1 MGLVLF
7 SKCHSEK
14 ESKNHM
20 ISPHGLEFYLI
31 FGVDWF
37 DLFRNKRVSRLCL
50 HFLGF
55 LGHLE
60 TMCSEL
66 LLVQKRFVKNVCQ

>member
-1 MGLVLF
+1 MGSVLF

-20 ISPHGLEFYLI
+20 ISPHGLEFYVI

-37 DLFRNKRVSRLCL
+37 DLFRVA
-50 HFLGF
+50 
-55 LGHLE
+55 
-60 TMCSEL
+60 
-66 LLVQKRFVKNVCQ
+66 NVCRDCVYIS

>member
-1 MGLVLF
+1 MGSVLF

-14 ESKNHM
+14 ESKDHL

-37 DLFRNKRVSRLCL
+37 DLFRVP
-50 HFLGF
+50 
-55 LGHLE
+55 
-60 TMCSEL
+60 
-66 LLVQKRFVKNVCQ
+66 NVCRDCVYTS